1 MGSWYLFGL
10 FTVVKKGNII
20 MCGIAGLIHKGKS
33 VNIGSELQSMLQ
45 ALKHRGPDSTGY
57 ALYADNDGQNFIMR
71 FKVGENVGEGSNAVN
86 EETSVYDERKK
97 IVDKNLSDL
106 GATIV
111 KEERLTPYSFRYEIK
126 YDKDLM
132 EFSKKIESAEM
143 TEILSIGKSLELIK
157 DIGDAKEVCD
167 RYNLDKITGTH
178 GIGHA
183 RMATESGVDIKSA
196 HPFWGYPFSDVS
208 VVHNGQLTNYWNNRR
223 ALENKGMRFM
233 SECDSELIAVYL
245 AEKMRND
252 ATLEEG
258 MKDSLKGLDGVF
270 TYFVATKDSLGMAKD
285 TMAAKPLVLYESDN
299 LVAMGSEEIA
309 IRSILPQEID
319 TYDPFDGEVKVWQI

>member
-1 MGSWYLFGL
+1 
-10 FTVVKKGNII
+10 
-20 MCGIAGLIHKGKS
+20 MCGIAGLIHRGKS
-33 VNIGSELQSMLQ
+33 SDVGKELQHMLQ

-71 FKVGENVGEGSNAVN
+71 FKVGENVGEGSTSVN
-86 EETSVYDERKK
+86 EDASIYDVRKK
-97 IVDKNLSDL
+97 MVDKKLAEL
-106 GATIV
+106 GAIIV

-126 YDKDLM
+126 YEKDLM
-132 EFSKKIESAEM
+132 EFSKAIEGVEM
-143 TEILSIGKSLELIK
+143 VEILSIGKSLELIK
-157 DIGDAKEVCD
+157 DLGDATVVSE
-167 RYNLDKITGTH
+167 RYGLNKLKGTH

-196 HPFWGYPFSDVS
+196 HPFWGYPFADVS

-223 ALENKGMRFM
+223 VLENKGMRFM
-233 SECDSELIAVYL
+233 SECDSELIAVFL
-245 AEKMRND
+245 AEKMRNG

-258 MKDSLKGLDGVF
+258 MKESLSGLDGVF

-285 TMAAKPLVLYESDN
+285 TMAAKPLVLYESDD

-319 TYDPFDGEVKVWQI
+319 TYDPFDGEVKVWQT

>member
-1 MGSWYLFGL
+1 
-10 FTVVKKGNII
+10 
-20 MCGIAGLIHKGKS
+20 MCGIAGLIHRGKS
-33 VNIGSELQSMLQ
+33 SDVGRELQDMLQ

-57 ALYADNDGQNFIMR
+57 ALYGQGNNQGDYIMR
-71 FKVGENVGEGSNAVN
+71 FKVGENVAEGSSAIK
-86 EETSVYDERKK
+86 EDKSVYNERRKQ
-97 IVDKNLSDL
+97 VDKHIRDL
-106 GATIV
+106 GGSIV
-111 KEERLTPYSFRYEIK
+111 NDQQLTPYSFRYCIK

-132 EFSKKIESAEM
+132 EFSKVIEGVEM
-143 TEILSIGKSLELIK
+143 VEILSIGKSLELIK
-157 DIGDAKEVCD
+157 DLGDAKVVSD
-167 RYNLDKITGTH
+167 RYGLDKIKGTH

-183 RMATESGVDIKSA
+183 RMATESGVDIRSA

-223 ALENKGMRFM
+223 ALENRGMRFM
-233 SECDSELIAVYL
+233 SECDSELIAVFL
-245 AEKMRND
+245 AEKMRNG

-258 MKDSLKGLDGVF
+258 MKESLSGLDGVF

-285 TMAAKPLVLYESDN
+285 TMAAKPLVLYESDD

>member
-1 MGSWYLFGL
+1 
-10 FTVVKKGNII
+10 
-20 MCGIAGLIHKGKS
+20 MCGIAGLIHRGKS
-33 VNIGSELQSMLQ
+33 SNVGSELQLMLQ

-57 ALYADNDGQNFIMR
+57 ALYAENDGQNFIMR
-71 FKVGENVGEGSNAVN
+71 FKVGENVGEGSTSIN
-86 EETSVYDERKK
+86 EDSSVYDKRKK
-97 IVDKNLSDL
+97 MVDQMLSEL
-106 GATIV
+106 GAKVI
-111 KEERLTPYSFRYEIK
+111 KEDRLTPYSFRYEMQFN
-126 YDKDLM
+126 DDLM
-132 EFSKKIESAEM
+132 EFSKKIESIESV
-143 TEILSIGKSLELIK
+143 EILSIGKSLELIK
-157 DIGDAKEVCD
+157 DLGDAEAVSK
-167 RYNLDKITGTH
+167 RYGLADVKGTH
-178 GIGHA
+178 AIGHA

-223 ALENKGMRFM
+223 VLENKGMRFM

-245 AEKMRND
+245 AEKMRNG

-258 MKDSLKGLDGVF
+258 MKDSLSGLDGVF

-285 TMAAKPLVLYESDN
+285 TMAAKPLVLYESDD
-299 LVAMGSEEIA
+299 LVGMGSEEIA

>member
-1 MGSWYLFGL
+1 
-10 FTVVKKGNII
+10 
-20 MCGIAGLIHKGKS
+20 MCGIAGLIHKDKS

-57 ALYADNDGQNFIMR
+57 ALYADNDGQNLIMR

-86 EETSVYDERKK
+86 EEASVYDERKK

-106 GATIV
+106 GAIIV
-111 KEERLTPYSFRYEIK
+111 KEERHTPYSFRYEIK

-178 GIGHA
+178 AIGHA
-183 RMATESGVDIKSA
+183 RMATESGVYIKSA

-285 TMAAKPLVLYESDN
+285 TMAAKPLVLYLS
-299 LVAMGSEEIA
+299 LIH
-309 IRSILPQEID
+309 I
-319 TYDPFDGEVKVWQI
+319 